1 MMRTFRVSTAFLCI
15 FLAGAASAATTAP
28 PFPRLATVN
37 FSSPQ
42 NYDDPT
48 YQANLAKYNIAL
60 LSYWPGWSNGR
71 SMSMQNV
78 VTNIKNKNSQTSV
91 FLYINNNEINLTNPT
106 WAPLAN
112 QVNSMK
118 WWLYPSGTSGSP
130 VSSAYAG
137 AVEVNTTL
145 FTAPNSNGDR
155 WVEWYAKWAATNLYV
170 PNPAI
175 DGFFTDNVFN
185 KPRVNGDWNL
195 DGSSDS
201 DGDSTVAQW
210 YRQGYNRHF
219 AVLNQVMPGKL
230 QLGNVTDWGASGASL
245 SSYTGILNGGLLE
258 SMIGYSYSPETWGG
272 WTEMMREY
280 RVVMAA
286 MGSPQLLI
294 FGQVGVL
301 GDYQGFRY
309 GFASCLMD
317 NGYYEYSLAAN
328 AYSGTFWFDE
338 FNVKLGNATSGP
350 ALTAWQKG
358 VYRRDFDNGIALVNP
373 KGNGQQTVQLETN
386 FTRVSGSQDP
396 KTNNGQVTKSVTLN
410 DSDGIILLRIGTVA
424 PAAAPQ
430 PPGSVSVQ

>member
-1 MMRTFRVSTAFLCI
+1 MRILRVSTAFFCV
-15 FLAGAASAATTAP
+15 FLASIASAATTTAP

-48 YQANLAKYNIAL
+48 YQANLAKFNIAL
-60 LSYWPGWSNGR
+60 LSYWPGWNSGR
-71 SMSMQNV
+71 SMTMQNV
-78 VTNIKNKNSQTSV
+78 VTNIKNINRQTSV
-91 FLYINNNEINLTNPT
+91 FLYINNNELNTSNPSYSALTNE
-106 WAPLAN
+106 L
-112 QVNSMK
+112 NSMN
-118 WWLYPSGTSGSP
+118 WWLYPSSTSGTP
-130 VSSAYAG
+130 VSSAFPG
-137 AVEVNTTL
+137 AFEINNTL

-155 WVEWYAKWAATNLYV
+155 WVEWYAKWAATNIYV

-201 DGDSTVAQW
+201 DSNTTVAQW

-230 QLGNVTDWGASGASL
+230 QVGNVTDWGASGASL
-245 SSYTGILNGGLLE
+245 TGYTGILNGGLME

-294 FGQVGVL
+294 FGQVGVA

-328 AYSGTFWFDE
+328 PYSGTFWFDE
-338 FNVKLGNATSGP
+338 FNVQLGNSTSGP
-350 ALTAWQKG
+350 SLTAWQKG
-358 VYRRDFDNGIALVNP
+358 VFRRDFANGIALVNP
-373 KGNGQQTVQLETN
+373 KGNGQQTVQLETSY
-386 FTRVSGSQDP
+386 TRVKGTQDP
-396 KTNNGQVTKSVTLN
+396 ATNNGQVTNSVTLN
-410 DSDGIILLRIGTVA
+410 DSDGIILLRIQSPPPA
-424 PAAAPQ
+424 PLPQ
-430 PPGSVSVQ
+430 PPGSVTVQ